1 MKVLKR
7 IGWICLSLFVLL
19 NIIGAFHAY
28 KFTHFY
34 PNNTHANKRPEQMS
48 TWEKTRMILFGIRIS
63 KPVVKN
69 FPEVPYET
77 IALHTSGHLKLEGW
91 WIPATQP
98 RGTVILFHGYMGN
111 KGAQLSEA
119 AYFRALGY
127 NTFLLDFRAH
137 GNSDGFTTSIG
148 FKEAEDVWLAYDFVH
163 RQKAQQHIILWGMS
177 MGAAAILKAVPEY
190 QLQPEKI
197 ILESPF
203 ATLTDAVKGRMRAVH
218 LPGTPLAQLLTFW
231 GGMELGFSGFD
242 YAPEAYAQKIKAPV
256 LLCWGRQDTR
266 VIEAETQAIYQHL
279 GSTDKTLLIFPDAG
293 HESFCQHDPQKWQTA
308 IRHFLGVA
316 TSQP

>member
-19 NIIGAFHAY
+19 NIVGAFHAY

-34 PNNTHANKRPEQMS
+34 PDMTHTNKRPEQMS
-48 TWEKTRMILFGIRIS
+48 TWEKTRMILFGIQIS
-63 KPVVKN
+63 KPVVKA

-77 IALHTSGHLKLEGW
+77 VSLHTSNHLKLEGW
-91 WIPATQP
+91 WIPALQP

-111 KGAQLSEA
+111 KGAQLPEA

-137 GNSDGFTTSIG
+137 GNSDGMATSIG
-148 FKEAEDVWLAYDFVH
+148 YKEAEDVWLAYDFVR
-163 RQKAQQHIILWGMS
+163 RQKAENHIILWGMS

-190 QLQPEKI
+190 QLEAEKI

-218 LPGTPLAQLLTFW
+218 LPGTPLAQILTFW
-231 GGMELGFSGFD
+231 GGVELGFSGFS
-242 YAPEAYAQKIKAPV
+242 YAPEQYAQKIKIPV
-256 LLCWGRQDTR
+256 LLSWGKQDTR
-266 VIEAETQAIYQHL
+266 VIAQETQAIYHHL
-279 GSTDKTLLIFPDAG
+279 GSKDKTLLIFPNAG
-293 HESFCQHDPQKWQTA
+293 HESLCTNDPHKWQAA
-308 IRHFLGVA
+308 IRQFLG
-316 TSQP
+316 TTTN